1 MSQRNNLR
9 APPSPMT
16 SWVLFPPTPA
26 CSTEPD
32 EVTLPPSTP
41 LNVTV
46 PDSPFS
52 SCGGDPSFTSFTDS
66 FGIPPTPSSMTSF
79 VAGSPDSLPDE
90 ESVFFPDALLAAG
103 EPSNV
108 GNQELPDLGHLDLS
122 NLVKEELKNTIQK
135 RRREGGLEEIDL
147 TSQDFQPKKKTE
159 PRESKISQLDDD
171 RRLRRRES
179 NRRAAAKS
187 RKKKKCAANGLVNEV
202 GRLEA
207 ENLDLRNVVKGLEGD
222 FHKLQQ
228 YLRDHM
234 AVCPLAHTK
243 EQKVSTS
250 SATAHPPLS
259 PVNREQALIPD
270 LPPELLEVIL
280 QCDSI

>member
-1 MSQRNNLR
+1 MSGVYTSYQHFLSFGYLIHRSLNAATMSQRNNLR

-159 PRESKISQLDDD
+159 PRESKVLILIHHISTW
-171 RRLRRRES
+171 
-179 NRRAAAKS
+179 NYG
-187 RKKKKCAANGLVNEV
+187 N
-202 GRLEA
+202 
-207 ENLDLRNVVKGLEGD
+207 
-222 FHKLQQ
+222 FKL
-228 YLRDHM
+228 
-234 AVCPLAHTK
+234 CIGS
-243 EQKVSTS
+243 EF
-250 SATAHPPLS
+250 
-259 PVNREQALIPD
+259 
-270 LPPELLEVIL
+270 
-280 QCDSI
+280 